1 MYLWFQS
8 HLLAAVGV
16 MPDNDHNEKTIY
28 LCRRESAARSRR
40 ENVKQ
45 TLQTF
50 NPAQPDF
57 NMRQHIAVENIS
69 NRWKSRPK
77 GVSGM
82 SVLLSRTS
90 YIIHVMKDETR
101 IRGAAGRK
109 VLADPRT
116 HRYYL
121 CLNDGEN
128 EKFISMFEQ
137 SGMKNKAEFIFARIF
152 GWEFKV
158 VKIDKEAQEYYAQ
171 LTAFYQQFRRIGNN
185 YNQCVKT
192 IHTIYGEKKSLAFL
206 YKLAEETRKLEEVCR
221 QVIELTKR
229 YEKEYL
235 TKKE

>member
-1 MYLWFQS
+1 
-8 HLLAAVGV
+8 
-16 MPDNDHNEKTIY
+16 
-28 LCRRESAARSRR
+28 
-40 ENVKQ
+40 
-45 TLQTF
+45 
-50 NPAQPDF
+50 
-57 NMRQHIAVENIS
+57 
-69 NRWKSRPK
+69 
-77 GVSGM
+77 
-82 SVLLSRTS
+82 
-90 YIIHVMKDETR
+90 MKKR
-101 IRGAAGRK
+101 MLVRNKAGHK
-109 VLADPRT
+109 VLADPRV
-116 HRYYL
+116 HRHSVRL
-121 CLNDGEN
+121 SSEEN
-128 EKFISMFEQ
+128 EKFLTMFEQ
-137 SGMKNKAEFIFARIF
+137 SGLKNKAEFIFARIF